1 MKNNKLKYLLYGI
14 GIFILSIIL
23 IITISGL
30 VLPETQKITCTKNI
44 QAPSY
49 IIYKNISDLHL
60 WSKWDPWSKLDK
72 NQVRTYEGI
81 PSTVGHQYHWEGNDD
96 VGKGTMQIT
105 ALEKNKKI
113 AMSLHFLKPFESQP
127 TVEFLLSPK
136 DNSTEVSWT
145 FISKNPFLLKFMSLV
160 MKPMLM
166 KSFNEGLDNL
176 KKLSEKDAL
185 DHPASSSNETYE
197 IQEMQLSSKTYLV
210 IRNKEQSIKTMSEFF
225 MNEMPKAFIYLQ
237 KNKKELDGYPTGLYY
252 AYDEKRGVNDVAIA
266 LPFKGTI
273 AVTKPYEITTLD
285 ASKAISIDYYGAY
298 DQMSGGYDALYD
310 YIEKNNLE
318 QQGPAIEEYIGDPE
332 QLNGDMSKCLTRISI
347 PIK

>member
-1 MKNNKLKYLLYGI
+1 MKNKLKYIGYAVGALLLTL
-14 GIFILSIIL
+14 ILTIL
-23 IITISGL
+23 IAGL
-30 VLPETQKITCTKNI
+30 ILPETQRITCNTSI
-44 QAPSY
+44 AAPPY
-49 IIYKNISDLHL
+49 IVFKNISDFNM
-60 WSKWDPWSKLDK
+60 WSKWDPWYNLDC
-72 NQVRTYEGI
+72 NQTRTIVGI
-81 PSTVGHQYHWEGNDD
+81 PSSLNHQYSWQGNSK
-96 VGKGTMQIT
+96 VGKGSMQIIQID
-105 ALEKNKKI
+105 KNKKMTVALDFI
-113 AMSLHFLKPFESQP
+113 EPFPSKAN
-127 TVEFLLSPK
+127 VEFK
-136 DNSTEVSWT
+136 IKNTGNNTNISWT
-145 FISKNPFLLKFMSLV
+145 FMSKNPFYFRLVSLL
-160 MKPMLM
+160 MKPVLI
-166 KSFNEGLDNL
+166 KSFNEGLSNL
-176 KKLSEKDAL
+176 KILSEKDAL
-185 DHPASSSNETYE
+185 DHPASSSNESYE
-197 IQEMQLSSKTYLV
+197 IYEMQLSSKTYLV
-210 IRNKEQSIKTMSEFF
+210 IRNKEQSIKTMSDFF

-252 AYDEKRGVNDVAIA
+252 AYDEKRGVSDVAIA